1 MRMSPATS
9 LEGFPRH
16 KRLGQR
22 PCNPGG
28 VRRCTARG
36 ACRTQPRN
44 ERGGAERTWAHAEEA
59 NRPAAGAIKE
69 IDEFLREHEVA
80 PKPAAPAALPKR
92 DPGDQWVLASAI
104 ESRADVLVTGDR
116 DLLDIAV
123 AAPIKI
129 IDPRG
134 FWDLV
139 RKNG

>member
-1 MRMSPATS
+1 MRMWLATS

-16 KRLGQR
+16 ERLGQR
-22 PCNPGG
+22 LCNPGN
-28 VRRCTARG
+28 VRGCPARG
-36 ACRTQPRN
+36 ACRTRLVTSEVVLRELGRVLRKQIGLP
-44 ERGGAERTWAHAEEA
+44 
-59 NRPAAGAIKE
+59 PGAIRE

-104 ESRADVLVTGDR
+104 ESHTDVLVTGDR
-116 DLLDIAV
+116 DLLDV
-123 AAPIKI
+123 AAAVPIKI

-139 RKNG
+139 RKNE